1 MYVPQVMERVLFD
14 GRTGVFVVSWVDQ
27 ERQEADLMPAHLGL
41 FVEETVV
48 FSRLRPW
55 RENIPL

>member
-1 MYVPQVMERVLFD
+1 MYVPQVMERVLVD

-27 ERQEADLMPAHLGL
+27 ERQEADLMPTRLGS

>member
-1 MYVPQVMERVLFD
+1 MERVLVD